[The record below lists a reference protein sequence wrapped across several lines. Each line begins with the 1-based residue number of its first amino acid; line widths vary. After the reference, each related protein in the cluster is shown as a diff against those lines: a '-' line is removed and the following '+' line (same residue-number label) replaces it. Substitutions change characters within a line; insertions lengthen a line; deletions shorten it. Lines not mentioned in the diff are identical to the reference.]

1 MNKDLIIGLAA
12 SLALHF
18 LVLNPFTRKGAAP
31 PRSKREKEEI
41 MQMKMAPLEEE
52 KDEVVKDLYATPVE
66 NQLAPPSLVD
76 LPSVVPVN
84 AFTTPITPPPPP
96 NMTAS

>member
-18 LVLNPFTRKGAAP
+18 CILNPFAGKAP
-31 PRSKREKEEI
+31 APKRTIEKKEEI
-41 MQMKMAPLEEE
+41 IQMDMPPPEEE
-52 KDEVVKDLYATPVE
+52 KEEVVKDLDDTPVE

-76 LPSVVPVN
+76 LPSVVPVT
-84 AFTTPITPPPPP
+84 AFTTPLTPPPPP
-96 NMTAS
+96 NMT